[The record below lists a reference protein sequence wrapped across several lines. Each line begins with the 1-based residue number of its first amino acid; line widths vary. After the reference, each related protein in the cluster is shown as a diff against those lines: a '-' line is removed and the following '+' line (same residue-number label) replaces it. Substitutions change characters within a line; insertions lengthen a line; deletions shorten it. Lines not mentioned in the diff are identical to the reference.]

1 MSAIGQEQTLE
12 IIQASLLRCDI
23 SCYCCVMKNIQNKLG
38 YLGVALGAVALI
50 LALVHFWAGP
60 FSPQPTFETA
70 IADKV
75 SAIRES
81 TINALKGEEYR
92 ETITQ
97 KWHADRVIEL
107 SVALMGALAI
117 ILGIVAFIQKAPRRL
132 AGGAAV
138 LGAGAI
144 GFQMFTFYIGVL
156 LIIIVISA
164 VLSEIGLD
172 FSF

>member
-1 MSAIGQEQTLE
+1 
-12 IIQASLLRCDI
+12 
-23 SCYCCVMKNIQNKLG
+23 MKNVPIKLG
-38 YLGVALGAVALI
+38 YIGVAVGASALI

-60 FSPQPTFETA
+60 FSPQPTLETV

-75 SAIRES
+75 SSIRES

-92 ETITQ
+92 ETITK
-97 KWHADRVIEL
+97 KWNADSDIEL
-107 SVALMGALAI
+107 SIAIMGGLAI
-117 ILGIVAFIQKAPRRL
+117 ILGLIAFIQKAPKRL
-132 AGGAAV
+132 AGGAAI

-156 LIIIVISA
+156 LIILLIGL
-164 VLSEIGLD
+164 VLSEIGFD

>member
-1 MSAIGQEQTLE
+1 
-12 IIQASLLRCDI
+12 
-23 SCYCCVMKNIQNKLG
+23 MKNVPIKLG
-38 YLGVALGAVALI
+38 YIGVAVGASALI

-60 FSPQPTFETA
+60 FSPQPTLETV

-75 SAIRES
+75 SSIRES

-92 ETITQ
+92 ETITK
-97 KWHADRVIEL
+97 KWNADNGIEL
-107 SVALMGALAI
+107 SVAIMGGLAI
-117 ILGIVAFIQKAPRRL
+117 ILGLIAFIQKAPKRL
-132 AGGAAV
+132 AGGAAI

-156 LIIIVISA
+156 LIILLIGL
-164 VLSEIGLD
+164 VLSEIGFD

>member
-1 MSAIGQEQTLE
+1 
-12 IIQASLLRCDI
+12 
-23 SCYCCVMKNIQNKLG
+23 MKNVPIKLG
-38 YLGVALGAVALI
+38 YIGVAVGASALI

-60 FSPQPTFETA
+60 FSPQPTLETA

-75 SAIRES
+75 SSIRES

-92 ETITQ
+92 ETFTK
-97 KWHADRVIEL
+97 KWNADSGIEL
-107 SVALMGALAI
+107 SVAIMGGLAI
-117 ILGIVAFIQKAPRRL
+117 ILGLIAFIQKAPKRL
-132 AGGAAV
+132 AGGAAI

-156 LIIIVISA
+156 LIILLISV
-164 VLSEIGLD
+164 VLSEIGFD